1 MIFLGLFIFFIFLF
15 AYLRKKSSAIQTNAE
30 EEFWARE
37 NEANRT
43 RRQDISG
50 LPYIT
55 IPFENFP
62 MGIYD
67 NSEIKA
73 CEETLTGLS
82 EKKILN
88 LGGQSNTDLKLKY
101 GPANLETLTECDDNY
116 ALLCRTVVS
125 YAQALLSLG
134 HKAEAKTVLEGG
146 VACGL
151 DHSLNYLLLA
161 DLYLEEGDTGALKTL
176 IAQAELLDSPQRDSI
191 VRRLCEKESAEH
203 TSD

>member
-55 IPFENFP
+55 ILFENFP

-101 GPANLETLTECDDNY
+101 GPANLETLTECDDN
-116 ALLCRTVVS
+116 
-125 YAQALLSLG
+125 
-134 HKAEAKTVLEGG
+134 
-146 VACGL
+146 
-151 DHSLNYLLLA
+151 
-161 DLYLEEGDTGALKTL
+161 
-176 IAQAELLDSPQRDSI
+176 
-191 VRRLCEKESAEH
+191 
-203 TSD
+203 